1 VTRIAPDADGLIKL
15 GKSGA
20 LGHLLGAA
28 EVLVPEAVYA
38 EAVTDGKREM
48 HEDAYELETALRDGG
63 AKVVP
68 QAEPGDPPMEERA
81 EALLEGAPSLGA
93 GERAALRVLLA
104 REAGAVLTD
113 DRVFANLLVREGMT
127 ALLPTAAIVLLA
139 ERGRMSAGEAAGA
152 LERIEGIV
160 RRDAYEAAM
169 EDLRR
174 MSGTEE
180 ER

>member
-1 VTRIAPDADGLIKL
+1 VTRIVADADGLIKL

-20 LGHLLGAA
+20 LRHLLEAA
-28 EVLVPEAVYA
+28 EVLVPEAVYG
-38 EAVTDGKREM
+38 EAVTAGKKEM
-48 HEDAYELETALRDGG
+48 HEDAYELEKTLREGG
-63 AKVVP
+63 ARVVAQTKSGEP
-68 QAEPGDPPMEERA
+68 QAGEERA

-104 REAGAVLTD
+104 READAVLTD
-113 DRVFANLLVREGMT
+113 DRVFANLLVQEGLT
-127 ALLPTAAIVLLA
+127 ALLPTTTIVLLA
-139 ERGRMSAGEAAGA
+139 QRGRMSAGEAAGA

-160 RRDAYEAAM
+160 RRDVYEAAM

-174 MSGTEE
+174 MSGKE